1 MELRQ
6 PVFDIGGTLLTGR
19 RGETQQRPAQ
29 GRRTYGSSCRL
40 RLRISSGIR
49 SDNVAYLKGWLEKI
63 RAEPAFIFLVLND
76 VRQVVRF
83 FGERLGMQLFSD
95 MHADEIAG

>member
-1 MELRQ
+1 MAEPSNAPHKVAELTAAL
-6 PVFDIGGTLLTGR
+6 VGCG
-19 RGETQQRPAQ
+19 
-29 GRRTYGSSCRL
+29 
-40 RLRISSGIR
+40 LRISSGIR

-63 RAEPAFIFLVLND
+63 RAEPAFIFSVLND